1 MHTLFSKHI
10 SPFWH
15 MPIIN
20 LVHYGFLGSLV
31 DTLIAFKVLS
41 LYVGCSNG
49 SLVTSK
55 YKKYKVLLIHL
66 EWKGI

>member
-1 MHTLFSKHI
+1 
-10 SPFWH
+10 